1 MSKLL
6 ISSADFLVP
15 ALGNAPPSNERVAL
29 SGNSSAA
36 EVARFQ
42 AESPRAV
49 AAVKALD
56 SHQWGGKTLNLL
68 RLTAAGFPVPPM
80 VAISADVFRSLV
92 EQQAELKKWLQRIGQ
107 EPVANV
113 EHTAAQ
119 LRAAFQAAD
128 FPAYLRD
135 ELATCLEAN
144 RLVDSFVAVRSSA
157 SDEDGTEYSFAGM
170 HDSYLFVRGLDEIL
184 TAVKNVWASA
194 FQPRALAYR
203 LENKIPLDR
212 LGVSVIVQQMIDART
227 SGVVFTINPANH
239 RTDQLLIS
247 SVWGAGEGLVSGA
260 LPADTF
266 VVNKG
271 DDGIRAEIVEKPQRV
286 VLDQQR
292 QQGSHLAEVLNHER
306 EAPSLSDTQIVAVS
320 QISQKIERHYRR
332 PQDIEFCFDAAG
344 QLFIVQTRPV
354 TRVEQYGP
362 AAGNRMVWDNSNII
376 ESYSGVTTPMTF
388 SFIRRAYTIVYHCF
402 SEVMGIA
409 PAKVRASRGVFENM
423 LGLIRGR
430 VYYNLPN
437 WYRLI
442 RLFPGFQYNAKFME
456 SMMGLK
462 EPLLLDDPDPPLTFW
477 RKWFVELPA
486 LLRLLIR
493 TSWNFWRIRP
503 IVDRFQSHFKQHY
516 DIWDNLDF
524 RSLAPQDLKRLYG
537 EMEDALLWNW
547 KAPIINDFYVMVNYG
562 LLKHLCRKWVGDES
576 GALQNDLIC
585 GEGGVESAEPAKM
598 LLRLAGIAIQDA
610 DLKRTIESTPLE
622 EVAETVKQDSRFGP
636 FNELMAT
643 YLKLYGFRCMNEL
656 KLEEFSLRDRPHL
669 VYQVLRNYLRLEDR
683 SALDVQAMHEREQ
696 ATRRTAEQKALAGI
710 TGWSGYWRRWVFRR
724 ILGNARL
731 GVKNRENMRF
741 ARTRIY
747 GLLREILR
755 ALGGQLAEEKI
766 LPDAED
772 IFYLTIDEVW
782 DYLQGT
788 AVSTNLAELAQLRRT
803 EYDRYRADEAPD
815 DRFETFGYVYHKN
828 RFRRVVE
835 TQAVSADGQLRG
847 IGCCPGTVTRRVR
860 VLSSPADDLTLNG
873 EILVAERT
881 DPGWVPLYPA
891 VSGILIERGS
901 VLSHSAVVARE
912 MGIPTIVGIVGLLKT
927 IKDGDTVTMNGAA
940 GTVKKDEAT

>member
-1 MSKLL
+1 MSQYL
-6 ISSADFLVP
+6 ISSSEFQNKSAECVGHHP
-15 ALGNAPPSNERVAL
+15 ATRSSPLGSV
-29 SGNSSAA
+29 
-36 EVARFQ
+36 Q
-42 AESPRAV
+42 
-49 AAVKALD
+49 ALD
-56 SHQWGGKTLNLL
+56 SHDWGGKTINLL
-68 RLTAAGFPVPPM
+68 RLTAAGFAVPPL
-80 VAISADVFRSLV
+80 VAISAQVFRQLV
-92 EQQAELKKWLQRIGQ
+92 DRHPDIRRLLRELDGPRSGNL
-107 EPVANV
+107 EAVAPQIR
-113 EHTAAQ
+113 EAF
-119 LRAAFQAAD
+119 RAAE
-128 FPAYLRD
+128 FPPELR
-135 ELATCLEAN
+135 EKLFERLRVSQLLEA
-144 RLVDSFVAVRSSA
+144 SVAVRSSA
-157 SDEDGTEYSFAGM
+157 SDEDGADFSFAGM
-170 HDSYLFVRGLDEIL
+170 HDSFLFVHGFEQIL
-184 TAVKNVWASA
+184 VAVKNVWASA

-203 LENKIPLDR
+203 VENKIPLDR
-212 LGVSVIVQQMIDART
+212 LGVSVIVQQMVEAQT
-227 SGVVFTINPANH
+227 SGVVFTINPANN

-266 VVNKG
+266 VVDKSSG
-271 DDGIRAEIVEKPQRV
+271 EVQAEVVEKPHCV
-286 VLDQQR
+286 ELDRERKYGSRTVDVPVAQQTIPTLANEQI
-292 QQGSHLAEVLNHER
+292 QQ
-306 EAPSLSDTQIVAVS
+306 VASVS
-320 QISQKIERHYRR
+320 QQIERHYRR
-332 PQDIEFCFDAAG
+332 PQDIEFCFDG
-344 QLFIVQTRPV
+344 SGKLFIVQTRPV

-409 PAKVRASRGVFENM
+409 PGKVRASRGVFENM

-462 EPLLLDDPDPPLTFW
+462 EPLMLDDPDPPPSFW

-486 LLRLLIR
+486 LVRLLLR

-503 IVDRFQSHFKQHY
+503 IVDQFQSHFKRHY
-516 DIWDNLDF
+516 DVWDNLEF
-524 RSLAPQDLKRLYG
+524 RSLAPRELKKLYT

-562 LLKHLCRKWVGDES
+562 LLKHLCRKWTGDTT

-585 GEGGVESAEPAKM
+585 GEGGVESAEPAKL
-598 LLRLAGIAIQDA
+598 LLRLAAVAIDQPE
-610 DLKRTIESTPLE
+610 LKHMIETTPLE
-622 EVAETVKQDSRFGP
+622 DVAGRVQDDPRFAK
-636 FNELMAT
+636 FNEMMAT

-656 KLEEFSLRDRPHL
+656 KLEEFSLRDRPQM

-683 SALDVQAMHEREQ
+683 AALDVEAMHKREQ
-696 ATRRTAEQKALAGI
+696 ATRRNAEEKAFGGI
-710 TGWSGYWRRWVFRR
+710 RSFWRRWFFRR
-724 ILGNARL
+724 VLQNARL

-755 ALGGQLAEEKI
+755 ALGGQLADERI
-766 LPDAED
+766 LQDPED

-782 DYLQGT
+782 DFLQGT
-788 AVSTNLAELAQLRRT
+788 AVSTNLAELALLRRQ
-803 EYDRYRADEAPD
+803 EYDRFRVEEAPD

-828 RFRRVVE
+828 AFRRTVSTAVV
-835 TQAVSADGQLRG
+835 AADGQLRG
-847 IGCCPGTVTRRVR
+847 IGCCPGKVTHRVR
-860 VLSSPADDLTLNG
+860 VLNSPNDDLALQG

-912 MGIPTIVGIVGLLKT
+912 MGIPTIVGITGLLKA
-927 IKDGDTVTMNGAA
+927 IKDGDTVTMDGEA
-940 GTVKKDEAT
+940 GTVTLQEQGIIQCES

>member
-1 MSKLL
+1 MKNQ
-6 ISSADFLVP
+6 IVSSVDFLSKSMP
-15 ALGNAPPSNERVAL
+15 A
-29 SGNSSAA
+29 SGDRKATDA
-36 EVARFQ
+36 
-42 AESPRAV
+42 RAV
-49 AAVKALD
+49 ATIKELD
-56 SHQWGGKTLNLL
+56 SHDWGGKTINLL
-68 RLTAAGFPVPPM
+68 RLAAAGFPVPPL
-80 VAISADVFRSLV
+80 VAVSADLFRTLVGQQREVRELLEQLGGQQSQSL
-92 EQQAELKKWLQRIGQ
+92 EGIARRLREAFQQAE
-107 EPVANV
+107 
-113 EHTAAQ
+113 
-119 LRAAFQAAD
+119 
-128 FPAYLRD
+128 FPASLRSGLVAK
-135 ELATCLEAN
+135 LAAN
-144 RLVDSFVAVRSSA
+144 GLADSYVAVRSSA
-157 SDEDGTEYSFAGM
+157 SDEDGADFSFAGM
-170 HDSYLFVRGLDEIL
+170 HDSFLFVRGLEEIIL
-184 TAVKNVWASA
+184 AIKKVWASA

-212 LGVSVIVQQMIDART
+212 LGVSVIIQQMIVAKA
-227 SGVVFTINPANH
+227 SGVVFTINPANN
-239 RTDQLLIS
+239 RTDQVLVS

-271 DDGIRAEIVEKPQRV
+271 DAAIQADIVEKPQRV
-286 VLDQQR
+286 ELDEQR
-292 QQGSHLAEVLNHER
+292 RLGSRLIDVPIAEQL
-306 EAPSLSDTQIVAVS
+306 APSLSNDQIREVSNVS
-320 QISQKIERHYRR
+320 QEIERHYRR
-332 PQDIEFCFDAAG
+332 PQDVEFCFDTSG
-344 QLFIVQTRPV
+344 RLFIVQARPV

-402 SEVMGIA
+402 SEVMGIS

-462 EPLLLDDPDPPLTFW
+462 EPLLLDDPDPPLTIW
-477 RKWFVELPA
+477 RKWFIELPA
-486 LLRLLIR
+486 LLRLLAR
-493 TSWNFWRIRP
+493 TSWNFWRIRS
-503 IVDRFQSHFKQHY
+503 IVDRFQSHFKSHY
-516 DIWDNLDF
+516 EVWDNLDF
-524 RSLAPQDLKRLYG
+524 RSQSPRDLKRLYG

-598 LLRLAGIAIQDA
+598 LLRLAAIAIDNPE
-610 DLKRTIESTPLE
+610 LKQLIETTALE
-622 EVAETVKQDSRFGP
+622 EVVDRIKQDSRFTA
-636 FNELMAT
+636 FNDLMAT

-696 ATRRTAEQKALAGI
+696 ATRREAEAKAFAGI
-710 TGWSGYWRRWVFRR
+710 TGWSGWWRRWLFGRVLRS
-724 ILGNARL
+724 ARL

-766 LPDAED
+766 LPNAED

-788 AVSTNLAELAQLRRT
+788 AVSTNLAELAQLRRA
-803 EYDRYRADEAPD
+803 EYDRFRAVEAPD

-828 RFRRVVE
+828 LFRRVVE
-835 TQAVSADGQLRG
+835 TQAVPADGQLRG
-847 IGCCPGTVTRRVR
+847 IGCCPGTVTRQVR

-927 IKDGDTVTMNGAA
+927 IKDGDTVTMDGGA
-940 GTVKKDEAT
+940 GTVRPLEPSIK